1 MKNGKKIWKLDYF
14 ESLPKQDPDNQNE
27 VNEIYEEPT

>member
-14 ESLPKQDPDNQNE
+14 ESLLKQDPDEQNE